1 MRCLGPATLALE
13 RSVKR
18 RRVSN
23 ETEGLLSKVAV
34 GVDSLDS
41 LFSSLIQTNA
51 EDQFPTIA
59 WVFDDDDKWMYAC
72 MIQIAPDLQKSDVRG
87 DGNNAATIVR
97 TKDTEIGSKS
107 TTVLYNQH
115 FALYIQYYAHADS

>member
-1 MRCLGPATLALE
+1 MTMYPPNNSLTRTRSIHSMRCLGPATLALE

-23 ETEGLLSKVAV
+23 ETEGLLHSKVAV

-59 WVFDDDDKWMYAC
+59 WVFDDDDK
-72 MIQIAPDLQKSDVRG
+72 
-87 DGNNAATIVR
+87 
-97 TKDTEIGSKS
+97 
-107 TTVLYNQH
+107 
-115 FALYIQYYAHADS
+115 